1 MKYYSV
7 PVVLFVMLVS
17 LPKALLAEDYEQR
30 EKRIH
35 EEVRQHWADV
45 NNPVPPGDY
54 TLRIDDRTF
63 SMTIPQGRT
72 AASYNRKDIDT
83 RYYREQVFGTI
94 IEEKSS
100 LAWLVLGVKTKLAY
114 GHL

>member
-1 MKYYSV
+1 MKYYSF
-7 PVVLFVMLVS
+7 PVVLFLILVS
-17 LPKALLAEDYEQR
+17 LSDILLAEDYEQR

-54 TLRIDDRTF
+54 TLQIDDRTF

-83 RYYREQVFGTI
+83 KNYREHRI
-94 IEEKSS
+94 IGVSVKLDGYNKQS
-100 LAWLVLGVKTKLAY
+100 LIIN
-114 GHL
+114 